1 MRKLRLILKGKPLFA
16 TPLNL
21 RPPLASATLPQ
32 KSDCAPILVSVRLLP
47 PVEAER
53 LLVSSIILRRLNF
66 DFDQQRSGL
75 TRYSGKE

>member
-1 MRKLRLILKGKPLFA
+1 MRSGD
-16 TPLNL
+16 
-21 RPPLASATLPQ
+21 RPGLQNRRAAGYPVTGGFDSATLPQ
-32 KSDCAPILVSVRLLP
+32 KSDCAPILVRVRLLP

-75 TRYSGKE
+75 TKYCGKE

>member
-1 MRKLRLILKGKPLFA
+1 
-16 TPLNL
+16 
-21 RPPLASATLPQ
+21 
-32 KSDCAPILVSVRLLP
+32 VRLLP

-75 TRYSGKE
+75 TKYCGKE

>member
-1 MRKLRLILKGKPLFA
+1 MIVPVFKTGGWRVTPSPVGSTPTRFRHAATEIRLRSHPGE
-16 TPLNL
+16 
-21 RPPLASATLPQ
+21 
-32 KSDCAPILVSVRLLP
+32 VRLLP

-75 TRYSGKE
+75 TRYCGKE